1 MLGELRQPQPV
12 RLHRHRLHIHAR
24 KAPALRVDRQHKTN
38 VADGTRPELRQYTD
52 EIEDVRV
59 LYFITA
65 LCTVIASA
73 GTSSTAARA

>member
-1 MLGELRQPQPV
+1 M
-12 RLHRHRLHIHAR
+12 
-24 KAPALRVDRQHKTN
+24 
-38 VADGTRPELRQYTD
+38 ADGTRAELRQYTD

-73 GTSSTAARA
+73 GTSSTAARAQHPAHRADGQPGDRRPGAHQ

>member
-1 MLGELRQPQPV
+1 M
-12 RLHRHRLHIHAR
+12 
-24 KAPALRVDRQHKTN
+24 
-38 VADGTRPELRQYTD
+38 ADGTRPELRQYTD